1 VRRRVTAHL
10 RAAGRPVVI
19 NYGGWHRTLL
29 TESGAGVALPTE
41 PRAAAEQLAAFL
53 ADTRGLVKAGAAA
66 RRLAET
72 RFDRDALAAEFASV
86 LERVANGAG
95 AS

>member
-1 VRRRVTAHL
+1 
-10 RAAGRPVVI
+10 
-19 NYGGWHRTLL
+19 
-29 TESGAGVALPTE
+29 
-41 PRAAAEQLAAFL
+41 
-53 ADTRGLVKAGAAA
+53 VKAGAAA